1 MVQVLREEQADW
13 PYGGHSTMAD
23 VFGSVLD
30 EEASLS
36 EAGCATPKWPQGGTV
51 GNIETRAG
59 DAADDTQPNAR
70 VSGGIMRACV
80 RVSCKIHLFK
90 CGLIEEK
97 QITASVSVTKIKEH
111 YISMN

>member
-1 MVQVLREEQADW
+1 MRNR
-13 PYGGHSTMAD
+13 PNGGHSTTAD

-51 GNIETRAG
+51 GNIET
-59 DAADDTQPNAR
+59 AADDTQPHAC

-90 CGLIEEK
+90 CSLIEEK
-97 QITASVSVTKIKEH
+97 QITASVSVSKIKEH
-111 YISMN
+111 YICINEPGGK